1 MDVSVSGQAQGA
13 DVTDEP
19 TRQTV
24 PKGVMDERDGLMD
37 WVGRSPRLKSRKER
51 ESSTTRETGCIQVKL
66 TGA

>member
-24 PKGVMDERDGLMD
+24 PKGVMDERDAFMD
-37 WVGRSPRLKSRKER
+37 WVGWKSWTE
-51 ESSTTRETGCIQVKL
+51 I
-66 TGA
+66 